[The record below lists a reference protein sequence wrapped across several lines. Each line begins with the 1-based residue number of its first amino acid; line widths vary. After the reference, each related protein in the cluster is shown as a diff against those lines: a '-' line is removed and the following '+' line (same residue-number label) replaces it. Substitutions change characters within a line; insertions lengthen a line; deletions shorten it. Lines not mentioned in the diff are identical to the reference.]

1 MQNKKHLTGV
11 STMKK
16 GLDALK
22 DTSVHRFLKD
32 SFRACFLTI
41 LLSGIIN
48 AQSLKY
54 PPARMDNVIDDY
66 FGTKVPDPYRWLE
79 NQDSPETQAWVE
91 AENKLTHSYLNA
103 IPAREKIK
111 TRLTELMNFPRYS
124 TPSKRGDRY
133 FFSKNDG
140 LQNQSVLYMQKT
152 LTGEPEVVLDPN
164 KFSPDGTIALSLLA
178 YSKDGTLLAY
188 GISKSG
194 SDWQEIKI
202 LNIDTK
208 KEFPETIKWC
218 KFSNVAWKDVRSGF
232 FYNRY
237 PEPGTVPEEDQ
248 YNYNKIYWHKL
259 GTPQTE
265 DQLVYEN
272 PNQKELSFTPF
283 ITEDG
288 KYLVLYVE
296 LGTDPKNRVYYREVE
311 SKSPFIKLLD
321 KADAN
326 YAFVGNLD
334 TLFYFR
340 TDLDAPHGKVIQINI
355 KNPDPKDWKEVIPQ
369 ASEVLSDARMVD
381 DQLVVVSMQD
391 AHDKLKL
398 YDFNGEFKKEIDL
411 PDLGSVGSISGRRR
425 DTEMFFEFTSFL
437 YPTTILRYDFGKGE
451 VSTFY
456 QPEINFIFS
465 AYESKQVF
473 YTSKD
478 GTRVPIF
485 IVHKKGLKF
494 DYSNPVLLTGYG
506 GFNASMQ
513 PYFSISRLVW
523 LENGGVFALANL
535 RGGNEYGEAWHQAG
549 MLNRKQNVFDDFI
562 SAGEWLIQNRYTST
576 DKLAIIGG
584 SNGGLLVAACM
595 TQRPELYGAVICQ
608 VPLTDM
614 LRYQKFTV
622 GRYWIPEY
630 GDATRSQ
637 EEFNYIYAYSPLQN
651 VKKGT
656 DYPPTL
662 ITTADTDDRVAPLHA
677 KKFAAA
683 LQAANAGDNP
693 ILLRVETKAG
703 HGGGK
708 PTSKVIDEQSDT
720 YAFLFKIF
728 GMGNSISK

>member
-1 MQNKKHLTGV
+1 MERRFNQLTKV
-11 STMKK
+11 SKVHF
-16 GLDALK
+16 LL
-22 DTSVHRFLKD
+22 TSLAVCL
-32 SFRACFLTI
+32 LTI
-41 LLSGIIN
+41 LFFGIIN
-48 AQSLKY
+48 AQKLTY
-54 PPARMDNVIDDY
+54 PPARMDNVVDDY

-79 NQDSPETQAWVE
+79 NPDSPETQAWVE
-91 AENKLTHSYLNA
+91 AENKLTHTYIGA

-111 TRLTELMNFPRYS
+111 ARLTELMNFPRYS
-124 TPSKRGDRY
+124 TPQKEGGRY

-164 KFSPDGTIALSLLA
+164 KLSPDGTIALSLLA

-218 KFSNVAWKDVRSGF
+218 KFTNVAWKNDSTGF

-237 PEPGTVPEEDQ
+237 PEPGSVPEEDQ
-248 YNYNKIYWHKL
+248 YSYNKVYFHKL
-259 GTPQTE
+259 GTSQAE
-265 DQLVYEN
+265 DQLVSED
-272 PNQKELSFTPF
+272 PEHKELSFTPF

-311 SKSPFIKLLD
+311 SQNPFIKLLD

-340 TDLDAPHGKVIQINI
+340 TDLDAPHGKIIQINI
-355 KNPDPKDWKEVIPQ
+355 KNPDPKNWKEVIPQ
-369 ASEVLSDARMVD
+369 TTEVLSDARMVD
-381 DQLVVVSMQD
+381 GQLVVVSMQD

-398 YDFNGEFKKEIDL
+398 YDFNGKFKKEIDL
-411 PDLGSVGSISGRRR
+411 PDLGSVGYISGRRT
-425 DTEMFFEFTSFL
+425 DKEMFFEFTSFL
-437 YPTTILRYDFGKGE
+437 YPTTILRYDFEKGE

-465 AYESKQVF
+465 AYESQQIF
-473 YTSKD
+473 YDSKD
-478 GTRVPIF
+478 GTKVPMF

-562 SAGEWLIQNRYTST
+562 SAGEWLIQNRFTST
-576 DKLAIIGG
+576 DKLALIGG

-614 LRYQKFTV
+614 LKYQKFTV

-630 GDATRSQ
+630 GDASRSP
-637 EEFNYIYAYSPLQN
+637 EEFTYIYAYSPLQN

-656 DYPPTL
+656 VYPPTL

-683 LQAANAGDNP
+683 LQAVNAGNNP

-708 PTSKVIDEQSDT
+708 PTSKVIDEQSDI

-728 GMGNSISK
+728 GMGQSQ

>member
-1 MQNKKHLTGV
+1 MQKRPIRLT
-11 STMKK
+11 K
-16 GLDALK
+16 GCAFHVLL
-22 DTSVHRFLKD
+22 TSFQIFL
-32 SFRACFLTI
+32 LVI

-48 AQSLKY
+48 AQKLTY
-54 PPARMDNVIDDY
+54 PPARMDNVVDDY
-66 FGTKVPDPYRWLE
+66 FGTKMPDPYRWLE
-79 NQDSPETQAWVE
+79 NPDSPETQAWVE
-91 AENKLTHSYLNA
+91 AENKLTHTYIGA

-111 TRLTELMNFPRYS
+111 ARLTELMNFPRYS

-218 KFSNVAWKDVRSGF
+218 KFTNVAWKNDSTGF

-237 PEPGTVPEEDQ
+237 PEPGSVPEEDQ
-248 YNYNKIYWHKL
+248 YSYNKVYFHKL
-259 GTPQTE
+259 GTSQAE
-265 DQLVYEN
+265 DQLVYED
-272 PNQKELSFTPF
+272 PEHKELSFTPF

-311 SKSPFIKLLD
+311 SQSPFIKLLD

-326 YAFVGNLD
+326 YALVGNLD

-340 TDLDAPHGKVIQINI
+340 TDLDAPHGKIIQINI
-355 KNPDPKDWKEVIPQ
+355 KNPDPKNWKEVIPQ
-369 ASEVLSDARMVD
+369 ATEVLSDARMLD
-381 DQLVVVSMQD
+381 DQLVIVSMQD

-398 YDFNGEFKKEIDL
+398 YDFNGVFKKEIEL
-411 PDLGSVGSISGRRR
+411 PDLGSVGNISGRRT
-425 DTEMFFEFTSFL
+425 DKEMFFEFTSFL
-437 YPTTILRYDFGKGE
+437 YPTTILRYDFEKGE

-465 AYESKQVF
+465 AYESQQIF
-473 YTSKD
+473 YDSKD
-478 GTRVPIF
+478 GTKVPMF

-562 SAGEWLIQNRYTST
+562 SAGEWLIQNRFTST
-576 DKLAIIGG
+576 DKLALIGG

-630 GDATRSQ
+630 GDASRSP

-656 DYPPTL
+656 VYPPTL

-683 LQAANAGDNP
+683 LQAVNAGNNP

-708 PTSKVIDEQSDT
+708 PTSKVIDEQSDI

-728 GMGNSISK
+728 GMGQSQ

>member
-1 MQNKKHLTGV
+1 MVMLRGYARDSALRKRFIMISWLSICLIIGLYGLITAQKLT
-11 STMKK
+11 
-16 GLDALK
+16 
-22 DTSVHRFLKD
+22 
-32 SFRACFLTI
+32 
-41 LLSGIIN
+41 
-48 AQSLKY
+48 Y
-54 PPARMDNVIDDY
+54 PPARRDSVVDDY

-79 NQDSPETQAWVE
+79 NADSPETQAWVD

-103 IPAREKIK
+103 VPAREKIK
-111 TRLTELMNFPRYS
+111 ARLTELMNFPRYT
-124 TPSKRGDRY
+124 TPTREGGRY

-164 KFSPDGTIALSLLA
+164 KLSPDGTIALTLESFSKDGKLLA
-178 YSKDGTLLAY
+178 YAL
-188 GISKSG
+188 SKSG

-218 KFSNVAWKDVRSGF
+218 KFTNVAWENDRTGF
-232 FYNRY
+232 FYDRY
-237 PEPGTVPEEDQ
+237 PEPGSVPEEDQ
-248 YNYNKIYWHKL
+248 YSYNKVYFHKL
-259 GTPQTE
+259 GTSQAE
-265 DQLVYEN
+265 DQLVYED
-272 PNQKELSFTPF
+272 PEHKELSFTPF

-311 SKSPFIKLLD
+311 SQGTFTKLLD

-340 TDLDAPHGKVIQINI
+340 TNLDAPHGRIVQINLRMPDLRSWKVI
-355 KNPDPKDWKEVIPQ
+355 IPQ
-369 ASEVLSDARMVD
+369 ATEVLSDARMVD

-398 YDFNGEFKKEIDL
+398 YNFDGTFKKEIDL
-411 PDLGSVGSISGRRR
+411 PDLGSVGDISGRHG
-425 DTEMFFEFTSFL
+425 DTEMFFDFTSFL
-437 YPTTILRYDFGKGE
+437 YPSTIFRYDFAADKI
-451 VSTFY
+451 SIFH
-456 QPEINFIFS
+456 QPKIDFDLS
-465 AYESKQVF
+465 GYESQQVF
-473 YTSKD
+473 YDSKD
-478 GTRVPIF
+478 GTKVPMF

-506 GFNASMQ
+506 GFNISEK

-535 RGGNEYGEAWHQAG
+535 RGGNEYGEAWHLAG

-584 SNGGLLVAACM
+584 SNGGLLVAACEI
-595 TQRPELYGAVICQ
+595 QRPELLGAVICQ

-656 DYPPTL
+656 VYPPTL

-708 PTSKVIDEQSDT
+708 PTSKVIDEQSDI

>member
-1 MQNKKHLTGV
+1 MLRGYAR
-11 STMKK
+11 
-16 GLDALK
+16 G
-22 DTSVHRFLKD
+22 SVLRKRLIAI
-32 SFRACFLTI
+32 S
-41 LLSGIIN
+41 LLSICLIIGLSGLTN
-48 AQSLKY
+48 AQKLTY
-54 PPARMDNVIDDY
+54 PPARMDNVVDDY

-79 NQDSPETQAWVE
+79 NADSPETQAWVD

-111 TRLTELMNFPRYS
+111 ARLTELMNFSRYT
-124 TPSKRGDRY
+124 TPTKEGGRY

-152 LTGEPEVVLDPN
+152 LTVEPGVVLDPN
-164 KFSPDGTIALSLLA
+164 KLSPDGTIALTLESFSKDGKLLA
-178 YSKDGTLLAY
+178 YAL
-188 GISKSG
+188 SKSG
-194 SDWQEIKI
+194 SDWQEIRI

-218 KFSNVAWKDVRSGF
+218 KFSNVAWKNDRTGF

-237 PEPGTVPEEDQ
+237 PEPGSVPEEDQ
-248 YNYNKIYWHKL
+248 YSYNKVYFHKL
-259 GTPQTE
+259 GTSQAE
-265 DQLVYEN
+265 DQLVYEDSEH
-272 PNQKELSFTPF
+272 KELSFTPF

-296 LGTDPKNRVYYREVE
+296 HGTDPKNRVYYREVE
-311 SKSPFIKLLD
+311 SQNRFIKLLD

-326 YAFVGNLD
+326 YAFAGNLD

-340 TDLDAPHGKVIQINI
+340 TDLDAPRDKVIQINI
-355 KNPDPKDWKEVIPQ
+355 KNPDPKNWKEIIPQ
-369 ASEVLSDARMVD
+369 ATEVLSDARMID
-381 DQLVVVSMQD
+381 DQLVIVSMQD

-398 YDFNGEFKKEIDL
+398 CDFDGTFKKEIEL
-411 PDLGSVGSISGRRR
+411 PDLGSVGGISGRRK
-425 DTEMFFEFTSFL
+425 DTEMFFDFTSFL
-437 YPTTILRYDFGKGE
+437 YPSTIFRYDFTTGK
-451 VSTFY
+451 VSIFH
-456 QPEINFIFS
+456 QSKINFDV
-465 AYESKQVF
+465 ATYESKQIF
-473 YTSKD
+473 YDSKD
-478 GTRVPIF
+478 GTRVPMF
-485 IVHKKGLKF
+485 IVYKKGLKF
-494 DYSNPVLLTGYG
+494 DYRNPVLLTGYG

-513 PYFSISRLVW
+513 PYFSVSRLVW

-535 RGGNEYGEAWHQAG
+535 RGGNEYGETWHQAG

-584 SNGGLLVAACM
+584 SNGGLLVAACEV
-595 TQRPELYGAVICQ
+595 QRPELYGAVICQ

-630 GDATRSQ
+630 GDATRSL

-656 DYPPTL
+656 VFPATL

-683 LQAANAGDNP
+683 LQAANAGDSP

-708 PTSKVIDEQSDT
+708 PTSKVIDEQSDI

-728 GMGNSISK
+728 GMAQSQ